1 MIGVEGRDRNQT
13 IVNRLKNGLTSKHRH
28 GSIPCWA
35 MSMNGSDAGVLQ
47 QKRRSLRLAQLGGVL
62 LLRLLKRWSRGTSKG
77 LFEIGLGGTEG
88 VGHKKRGLTKVPLER
103 LDDASL
109 RLRYIS
115 KQSYVTRAMAFS
127 TQDLLVLFGSFG
139 MALFA
144 LNLYKLTKP
153 ANS

>member
-1 MIGVEGRDRNQT
+1 MIP
-13 IVNRLKNGLTSKHRH
+13 S
-28 GSIPCWA
+28 
-35 MSMNGSDAGVLQ
+35 
-47 QKRRSLRLAQLGGVL
+47 
-62 LLRLLKRWSRGTSKG
+62 LLKRWSVGKPEGFFEVCLDGTKW
-77 LFEIGLGGTEG
+77 
-88 VGHKKRGLTKVPLER
+88 VGHKKRGLPTALWER

-115 KQSYVTRAMAFS
+115 KQSCVTRVMAFS

>member
-1 MIGVEGRDRNQT
+1 MR
-13 IVNRLKNGLTSKHRH
+13 
-28 GSIPCWA
+28 
-35 MSMNGSDAGVLQ
+35 
-47 QKRRSLRLAQLGGVL
+47 
-62 LLRLLKRWSRGTSKG
+62 LRLLERWSVGKPKG
-77 LFEIGLGGTEG
+77 FFEICLGGTEG
-88 VGHKKRGLTKVPLER
+88 VGHKKRGLPTAFLKR
-103 LDDASL
+103 FDDASL

-115 KQSYVTRAMAFS
+115 KQSCATRVMAFS